1 MEGCTGKEIK
11 RQYFKS
17 IQTLSK
23 RFSIDWLCQLYGVSR
38 SGYYLWLKA
47 KKQPNRYE
55 LLHKEIDDIVMQE
68 HHQHPSYGYRSIR
81 AAILY
86 KMGWVLSNHSV
97 LKSMQRL
104 KIQSKVRPKKNYLKG
119 KEHPVF
125 PNILNR
131 QFKADRPFEKVATD
145 ICQFRNR
152 GMRYYFAAYLD
163 LFNNEI
169 ISWSLGYKDNMPLV
183 LNALNRVIEIKKEE
197 TFMIIHSDQGSQYA
211 SYSYVN
217 ILKQNHISQSMS
229 RAGTP
234 HDNAVIESC
243 FGWFKDMLKQ
253 DFDIKHCVNI
263 KETLTKAVEYYNLAR
278 PAYALNYKTP
288 AQFKSEQGF

>member
-17 IQTLSK
+17 IQALNK
-23 RFSIDWLCQLYGVSR
+23 RFSLDWLCQLYGVSR
-38 SGYYLWLKA
+38 SGYYQWLKE
-47 KKQPNRYE
+47 KKRPNRYD
-55 LLHKEIDDIVMQE
+55 LLHQEIDNVVMKE
-68 HHQHPSYGYRSIR
+68 HSQHPSYGYRSIK

-86 KMGWVLSNHSV
+86 KTGWMLSNYSV

-131 QFKADRPFEKVATD
+131 QFKTEQPFEKIVTD
-145 ICQFRNR
+145 ICQFRSR
-152 GMRYYFAAYLD
+152 GVRYYFAAYLD

-169 ISWSLGYKDNMPLV
+169 ISWSLGLKDNMPLV
-183 LNALNRVIEIKKEE
+183 LNALNRVIEIKEE
-197 TFMIIHSDQGSQYA
+197 GAFMMLHSDQGSQYA
-211 SYSYVN
+211 SYPYVN
-217 ILKQNHISQSMS
+217 ILKQNHIFQSMS

-234 HDNAVIESC
+234 HDNAVMESC
-243 FGWFKDMLKQ
+243 FGWFKDMLKY
-253 DFDIKHCVNI
+253 DFDIRHCVNI
-263 KETLTKAVEYYNLAR
+263 KDTLAKAVEYYNFAR

-288 AQFKSEQGF
+288 AQFKAEQGF